1 MVKKSLLVIACLLS
15 LALGATKFA
24 SNYAQAETIS
34 WARIVDDEVYLYSTA
49 GSDKKMFELEKSY
62 YVEILDEADN
72 MYFVA
77 VMQNETDFPR
87 ITGYVYKAQVTLCD
101 IAPIAPYYPTEKV
114 TVTGNSATIRLS
126 PLPTANAELTAT
138 NTQRLSYYGTRISN
152 GTTWYFVYYGGC
164 FGYVEASAVTAPSIV
179 LHPTPLPNT
188 QSSVT
193 PSTPSVNDPV
203 EDPTPSST
211 SPTSEIL
218 LIVFVV
224 VLAVGLTLAL
234 FLPGNVKKKDTVF
247 EQDI

>member
-1 MVKKSLLVIACLLS
+1 MVKKFLLVIACLLS
-15 LALGATKFA
+15 ILLGVTKFVG
-24 SNYAQAETIS
+24 NFAQAETIS

-49 GSDKKMFELEKSY
+49 DNDKKMFALEKSY
-62 YVEILDEADN
+62 YVEILDEVDN

-87 ITGYVYKAQVTLCD
+87 ITGFVYKAQVTLCD

-114 TVTGNSATIRLS
+114 TVIGNSATIRLS
-126 PLPTANAELTAT
+126 PLPTASAELTAT
-138 NTQRLSYYGTRISN
+138 NTQRLSYYGKRISN
-152 GTTWYFVYYGGC
+152 GITWYFVYYGGC
-164 FGYVEASAVTAPSIV
+164 FGYVEASAVTTPNII

-188 QSSVT
+188 QTSVT
-193 PSTPSVNDPV
+193 PTPPAPTDPIDEPTPSVV
-203 EDPTPSST
+203 

-234 FLPGNVKKKDTVF
+234 FLPGNIKKKDTVF